1 MGKIGG
7 FKEMLVEALCAT
19 AIGMAMPL
27 ALSKMYMYYFWTV
40 FLAVLVVTFCKNSLE
55 FARAW
60 SGWGS
65 LFIPRGLCSLPVQ
78 ENPKASEVNVRD
90 ARTTGNST
98 SHLLGLPRQTGSRT
112 RVRGKSSAQACPAL
126 ARPLQASLGCAFGR
140 LGGPYPYMRTRRRAK
155 LTRCDAF
162 WWPETSPAEPG
173 E

>member
-90 ARTTGNST
+90 ARPPVIRPVICWVS
-98 SHLLGLPRQTGSRT
+98 PVK
-112 RVRGKSSAQACPAL
+112 RVRGRECGGSCLRKR
-126 ARPLQASLGCAFGR
+126 ARPLQDHCRLPWDVHSAASAGH
-140 LGGPYPYMRTRRRAK
+140 T
-155 LTRCDAF
+155 LTC
-162 WWPETSPAEPG
+162 EPG
-173 E
+173 GVQN